1 MTGGPYRERLNNGAV
16 QRRWMRSCN
25 ATKTRAATATRSS
38 GSARRARAKANGRP
52 DSSLVDGV
60 RVAGWPRRPGSARR
74 PRASGGRL
82 EPAFE

>member
-52 DSSLVDGV
+52 DSSLVAGVRARAGQDGQARPV
-60 RVAGWPRRPGSARR
+60 AQGRRVAGSNRRS
-74 PRASGGRL
+74 S
-82 EPAFE
+82 